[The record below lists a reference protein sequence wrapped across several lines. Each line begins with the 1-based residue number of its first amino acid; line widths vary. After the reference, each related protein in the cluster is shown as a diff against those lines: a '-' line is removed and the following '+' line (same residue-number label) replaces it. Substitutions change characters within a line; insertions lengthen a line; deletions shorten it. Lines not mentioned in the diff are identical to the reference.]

1 MTKTEYIK
9 KMYAILSPMCAKY
22 GYHNVAAG
30 MIAQSI
36 QEGWNSGLATKYFN
50 YWGMKAG
57 KGYKGQT
64 VAMNNKAKNDPA
76 IYRVFTSMAN
86 GCEGYFIFLAYPRY
100 AALKSCTTDTD
111 YLDKI
116 GPCGWNGNKG
126 YGDRCKS
133 HLKEVYAA
141 LNQPTPAPTPAP
153 QIVEGYEIGKTYTTQ
168 QDLYIRDAA
177 NGAKIDWFS
186 ITKNAQLNAFT
197 DAEGFSILRKGTR
210 VTCKAIKKDGQTVWM
225 NIPSG
230 WICARNSK
238 NVYIL

>member
-1 MTKTEYIK
+1 MTKTEYIQ

-57 KGYKGQT
+57 SKYSGKT

-76 IYRVFTSMAN
+76 IYRVYTSMAN

-100 AALKSCTTDTD
+100 AALKNCTNDID

-116 GPCGWNGNKG
+116 GPCGWNSNKG

-141 LNQPTPAPTPAP
+141 LKEKGYNPET
-153 QIVEGYEIGKTYTTQ
+153 QIVGYIMSGDPTYITNHKGARALIRKVERDELLSELVQ
-168 QDLYIRDAA
+168 HYIE
-177 NGAKIDWFS
+177 
-186 ITKNAQLNAFT
+186 TKL
-197 DAEGFSILRKGTR
+197 
-210 VTCKAIKKDGQTVWM
+210 
-225 NIPSG
+225 
-230 WICARNSK
+230 
-238 NVYIL
+238 